1 MPTAVLVHGAFHGGW
16 CWRKV
21 SALLAAEGWAVFA
34 PSLTGVGE
42 RTHLATPET
51 GLETHVQDVL
61 SVFEAEELSDVVLCG
76 HSAGGAVVTAVA
88 DRIPDRISHL
98 IYLDAVIPHPGE
110 SVFDVVGDAEGVP
123 AAFRALAAES
133 DGWTI
138 PPVLFTPEAFG
149 VTDPHDA
156 AWLARR
162 MRAHP
167 LRALADPVVLAG
179 RPDLISSQ
187 TYVRCEGF
195 PVDFGER
202 MVERASTE
210 RKAAVHRTLSG
221 HDLMITDPEFVARLL
236 VSSRRTDQ

>member
-21 SALLAAEGWAVFA
+21 SALLAAEGWTVFA
-34 PSLTGVGE
+34 PSLTGLGE
-42 RTHLATPET
+42 RAHLATPET
-51 GLETHVQDVL
+51 GLETWVQDVL
-61 SVFEAEELSDVVLCG
+61 ALFEVEELSDVVLCG

-88 DRIPDRISHL
+88 DRIPERIAHL
-98 IYLDAVIPHPGE
+98 IYLDAVVPHSGE
-110 SVFDVVGDAEGVP
+110 SVFDVVGDSEGVP

-138 PPVLFTPEAFG
+138 PPVLFPPEAFG
-149 VTDPHDA
+149 VTDPEDA

-162 MRAHP
+162 MRPQP
-167 LRALADPVVLAG
+167 LRVLADPIVLSGA
-179 RPDLISSQ
+179 PDLITTQ

-195 PVDFGER
+195 PVEYGER

-210 RKAAVHRTLSG
+210 RKAAVHRTPAG
-221 HDLMITDPEFVARLL
+221 HDVMITDPEFVARLI
-236 VSSRRTDQ
+236 VSSRKTAK